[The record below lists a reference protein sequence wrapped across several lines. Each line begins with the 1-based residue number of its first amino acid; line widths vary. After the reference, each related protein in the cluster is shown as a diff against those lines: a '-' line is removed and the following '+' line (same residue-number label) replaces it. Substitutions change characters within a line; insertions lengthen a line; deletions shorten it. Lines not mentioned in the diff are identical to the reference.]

1 MQPLD
6 SIQPALND
14 STRYSIRYEERL
26 AMALNFNLD
35 DLTANRLGA
44 ITGRQANRMRTRMLT
59 HAKEIAVATVA
70 GIIAFGLLIWL
81 RMQLTTPADAQG
93 VAGTVV
99 VLLIA
104 VSAILTL
111 AFILPRGRAAYQLYK
126 DTQTLRSAMSQGY
139 LNLQGPD
146 VEAGVISKRR
156 WNSPRFYAVMEG
168 RRYAIPEVA
177 FLAMKKGEPY
187 VLYYAPMSRYLLSA
201 ERLRNEREFSNNSS
215 ARAPGRAEVQL
226 SRS

>member
-1 MQPLD
+1 MQPT
-6 SIQPALND
+6 LND

-44 ITGRQANRMRTRMLT
+44 ITGRQANRMRTHMLND
-59 HAKEIAVATVA
+59 ARQIVIALVIGLVVTVLLVALRGSLTTSA
-70 GIIAFGLLIWL
+70 ESQGFIGTLLLI
-81 RMQLTTPADAQG
+81 
-93 VAGTVV
+93 
-99 VLLIA
+99 LIA
-104 VSAILTL
+104 VVAIGTL
-111 AFILPRGRAAYQLYK
+111 AFIVQRALSAYHFYK
-126 DTQTLRSAMSQGY
+126 DTQSLRSATAQGF
-139 LNLQGPD
+139 LSLEGAAIEQD
-146 VEAGVISKRR
+146 VPQKRR
-156 WNSPRFYAVMEG
+156 WNIPHFYAAIDG
-168 RRYAIPEVA
+168 KRYSISATA

-187 VLYYAPMSRYLLSA
+187 VLYYAPMSKYLLSA